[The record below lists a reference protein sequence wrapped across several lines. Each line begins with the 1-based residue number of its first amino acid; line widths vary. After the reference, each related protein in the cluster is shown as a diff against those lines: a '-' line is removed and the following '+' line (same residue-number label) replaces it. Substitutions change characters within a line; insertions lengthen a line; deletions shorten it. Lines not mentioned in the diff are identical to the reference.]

1 MRFYAIKRLLVIG
14 GLILS
19 TASFLMVGSTATAQ
33 ALTKGYASNDTQLL
47 PGMVASLSSD
57 AEGSESRVERASVDN
72 ADKIVGIATTVNE
85 SLVTIASGA
94 SQAYVES
101 EGGVGAFVTDVNGA
115 PKKGDLLTISPLK
128 GILMKADEGGA
139 SIILA
144 VADED
149 FSAESAEKYELTG
162 DGPQSALIQKI
173 RVNLDR
179 QGAGTRNV
187 ADVKSSLDNLGKL
200 ITGREIGAFRVLIAL
215 IIFVLVMITEGAIL
229 YGTISSAISSVGRN
243 PMAHSIIRRELI
255 RVLAVVSLVLVI
267 GLGAIYGILWI

>member
-1 MRFYAIKRLLVIG
+1 MRFLTIERHFLVG
-14 GLILS
+14 GLILGI
-19 TASFLMVGSTATAQ
+19 AGFLMLGSSTMAR
-33 ALTKGYASNDTQLL
+33 ALTKGYASADAQLL

-72 ADKIVGIATTVNE
+72 SNKIVGVATTVGE
-85 SLVTIASGA
+85 SLVTIASGT

-101 EGGVGAFVTDVNGA
+101 EGGVGAYVSDVNGA

-128 GILMKADEGGA
+128 GIMMKAENS

-144 VADED
+144 VAEED
-149 FSAESAEKYELTG
+149 FSAENAEKYDLTG
-162 DGPQSALIQKI
+162 DGPKTALIQKI

-187 ADVKSSLDNLGKL
+187 ADVRSSLDNLGKL
-200 ITGREIGAFRVLIAL
+200 LTGREIGAIRVLIAL
-215 IIFVLVMITEGAIL
+215 VIFLLVMITEGAIL

-243 PMAHSIIRRELI
+243 PMAYSIIRHELV
-255 RVLAVVSLVLVI
+255 RVLAVVCLVLAV
-267 GLGAIYGILWI
+267 GLGAIYAILWI